1 MKTIDEAIARLEVL
15 RSAAPAGGKT
25 RIGFSDGSP
34 IIMTLSKDIEM
45 SPDLHGEEFVQVRI
59 DREAIDSTKAAA
71 LAHRFGYD

>member
-34 IIMTLSKDIEM
+34 IIMTLSRDIEM
-45 SPDLHGEEFVQVRI
+45 SPDRHGGEFVQVRI
-59 DREAIDSTKAAA
+59 DRGAMGID
-71 LAHRFGYD
+71 